1 MAGSGMWKMRNA
13 ENAGCG
19 VERREEKRKEKRKDA
34 YEMAV
39 VSGYFQVL
47 SLNMA
52 LNREWIWRGE
62 AATGDGVIINFTT
75 EGTEIPERHSRN
87 RRWMP
92 AAGYAEGFLRGLF
105 CHRGHGARRSGAA
118 QRSGRPVWLNEKF
131 LAKGT
136 FYFIKTDVTRTA
148 GFCRA

>member
-19 VERREEKRKEKRKDA
+19 VERREEKRKDA
-34 YEMAV
+34 YKMAV

-75 EGTEIPERHSRN
+75 EGLARHSRN
-87 RRWMP
+87 
-92 AAGYAEGFLRGLF
+92 
-105 CHRGHGARRSGAA
+105 
-118 QRSGRPVWLNEKF
+118 QRNGIKPTIQLPQKTLYEVWRV
-131 LAKGT
+131 A
-136 FYFIKTDVTRTA
+136 
-148 GFCRA
+148 